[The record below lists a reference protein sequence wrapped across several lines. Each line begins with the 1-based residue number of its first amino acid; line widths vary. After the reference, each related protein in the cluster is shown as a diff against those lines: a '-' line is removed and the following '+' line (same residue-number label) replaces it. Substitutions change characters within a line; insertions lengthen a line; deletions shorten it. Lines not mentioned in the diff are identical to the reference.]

1 MNRQTRIIQ
10 SILMAL
16 LSSILLTSQA
26 AYAAVTDDISPV
38 VAKANAEDS
47 QKYLSFYF
55 QNIEVRSLLQLIAK
69 SSGLN
74 FIISDLVKGNITL
87 NLKHVTWQ
95 QALSVIL
102 KTQGL
107 TSRQVGNVIYISTI
121 EDITVNETKLLQSA
135 DSMSNIQPLKSAFV
149 RLKYAVAKDI
159 ADVLKGTTGNL
170 LSIRGQ
176 VSTDSRT
183 NSLIIRDTAANLQ
196 LILPEITKLDIPA
209 KQVLIEARIVNIDI
223 TYEDQIGVR
232 FGTSN
237 TRSLSGTLAGAN
249 QLAQGTSLA
258 NTGTLG
264 IVGAVPANRLN
275 FNVPAPALFDGST
288 PGSIGLALAHL
299 GKVYLDMELSAL
311 EGENHAKVIASPRVV
326 TSNQQKA
333 TIKTGVEIP
342 YQESSSSGA
351 TTVSF
356 KDAVLSLEITPQ
368 ITSNN
373 KVVLHLTATN
383 DTQGLNTAVGTT
395 STGQAITIPAINTQA
410 VESIV
415 LLNNEETIVIGGV
428 YKEVKTNTWDR
439 IPFLGT
445 LPVIGNLF
453 SYKGVHNEK
462 HELLIF
468 VTPKIITAKSKLA
481 SAKMEAS
488 ESRMG
493 GEG

>member
-170 LSIRGQ
+170 LFAGRFPPIH
-176 VSTDSRT
+176 
-183 NSLIIRDTAANLQ
+183 A
-196 LILPEITKLDIPA
+196 P
-209 KQVLIEARIVNIDI
+209 IV
-223 TYEDQIGVR
+223 
-232 FGTSN
+232 
-237 TRSLSGTLAGAN
+237 
-249 QLAQGTSLA
+249 
-258 NTGTLG
+258 
-264 IVGAVPANRLN
+264 
-275 FNVPAPALFDGST
+275 
-288 PGSIGLALAHL
+288 
-299 GKVYLDMELSAL
+299 
-311 EGENHAKVIASPRVV
+311 
-326 TSNQQKA
+326 
-333 TIKTGVEIP
+333 
-342 YQESSSSGA
+342 
-351 TTVSF
+351 
-356 KDAVLSLEITPQ
+356 
-368 ITSNN
+368 
-373 KVVLHLTATN
+373 
-383 DTQGLNTAVGTT
+383 
-395 STGQAITIPAINTQA
+395 
-410 VESIV
+410 
-415 LLNNEETIVIGGV
+415 
-428 YKEVKTNTWDR
+428 
-439 IPFLGT
+439 
-445 LPVIGNLF
+445 
-453 SYKGVHNEK
+453 
-462 HELLIF
+462 
-468 VTPKIITAKSKLA
+468 
-481 SAKMEAS
+481 
-488 ESRMG
+488 
-493 GEG
+493 